1 MYTLMRVNKD
11 IKQQTITLDLFDFVN
26 NHNVEMT
33 YSINRYYHLVDD
45 QMIELLNIL
54 CLKHIK
60 CDINTWNELMKQIIK
75 SK

>member
-11 IKQQTITLDLFDFVN
+11 SKLKTITLDLFDFEN

-33 YSINRYYHLVDD
+33 YSMNTYYHRVDV
-45 QMIELLNIL
+45 QLIEMLNIL
-54 CLKHIK
+54 CLTHVKF
-60 CDINTWNELMKQIIK
+60 DINTWNELMKQIIK